1 MSLTEPLQADQDR
14 AMAGVKKGQGLTL
27 SRQTQMSTGALVM
40 CLESLWKCVLFNCSD
55 FNLFFCLLLRTPNPP
70 PLAILAF
77 SVLSIHLHH
86 SP

>member
-40 CLESLWKCVLFNCSD
+40 CLESLWKCVLFNCTD
-55 FNLFFCLLLRTPNPP
+55 FNLFFRLLLRTPNPP
-70 PLAILAF
+70 PPAILAF